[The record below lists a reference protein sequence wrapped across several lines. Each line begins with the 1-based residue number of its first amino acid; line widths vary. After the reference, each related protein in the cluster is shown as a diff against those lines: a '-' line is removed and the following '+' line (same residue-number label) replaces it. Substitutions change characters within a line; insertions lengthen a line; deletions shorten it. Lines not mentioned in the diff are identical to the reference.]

1 MSDSRMIVFV
11 LGGRGF
17 VGSAFVRWLTARDI
31 ACEIVSR
38 DNWDAFAG
46 RRCDVLINA
55 AGNSKKF
62 LSDRDPAADFDAT
75 VRATFDSLHRFK
87 FDRYVLCS
95 SCDVY
100 DDYADPGR
108 TREDAPIDPMRQS
121 RYGFHKQLAEHLVR
135 YEANQPLIIRFG
147 GFVGPGLKKNPIFDI
162 LRGGPLW
169 LHPDSRLQYL
179 HTDEA
184 ARIVWQLVESG
195 RWGETVNVCGDGVV
209 RLADVIARVGQ
220 PVTVQPDSPTVH
232 YEINIDKLRGWM
244 PVPRSEQAVF
254 AFVDAEKQP
263 PRG

>member
-1 MSDSRMIVFV
+1 MTVFI

-17 VGSAFVRWLTARDI
+17 VGSAFVRLFAARGI
-31 ACEIVSR
+31 ACEVVAR
-38 DNWDAFAG
+38 DNWEALAE

-62 LSDRDPAADFDAT
+62 LSDRDPVADFDAT
-75 VRATFDSLHRFK
+75 VRMTFDSLHRFK

-100 DDYADPGR
+100 DDYADPSR
-108 TREDAPIDPMRQS
+108 TREDAPIDPARQS
-121 RYGFHKQLAEHLVR
+121 RYGFHKQLAEQLAR
-135 YEANQPLIIRFG
+135 YEAKQAMIIRFG

-179 HTDEA
+179 HTDDA
-184 ARIVWQLVESG
+184 AKIVWQLVESG

-209 RLADVIARVGQ
+209 RLADVIARVGH
-220 PVTVQPDSPTVH
+220 PVAVQPDCPTVH

-244 PVPRSEQAVF
+244 TVPRSEPAVF
-254 AFVDAEKQP
+254 TFVDAEKQL